1 MERPEISAKVKE
13 IIANVANLD
22 PAEIAD
28 EASFID
34 DLGLDSL
41 SLLEIGVDVDY
52 AFKLGVPEEKLQ
64 QLATVADTVDLV
76 QSRLSERLGSAAI
89 AMSEAAPV
97 SQVA

>member
-1 MERPEISAKVKE
+1 MNRQDISTKVKA

-28 EASFID
+28 NASFVD

-52 AFKLGVPEEKLQ
+52 EFRLGVPEEDLQKLR
-64 QLATVADTVDLV
+64 TVADTVDLV
-76 QSRLSERLGSAAI
+76 QMNTSSGADGNAA
-89 AMSEAAPV
+89 ATAADLAV
-97 SQVA
+97 QVA